1 MEEARPPDKSVTMRS
16 RGRERSNSGETEMAE
31 GNEGSEGAGKER
43 QLQLRMEPETV
54 VEFRVRK
61 ICCLDEEL
69 NRAKTIVAPTPG
81 FTHKTT
87 WGRSAVTEC
96 RKPCV

>member
-1 MEEARPPDKSVTMRS
+1 MRAEEYAAVRRLGCEEQGLEGS
-16 RGRERSNSGETEMAE
+16 RERKAIAIED
-31 GNEGSEGAGKER
+31 GAR
-43 QLQLRMEPETV
+43 DHM
-54 VEFRVRK
+54 VEFRVSK

-87 WGRSAVTEC
+87 
-96 RKPCV
+96 

>member
-1 MEEARPPDKSVTMRS
+1 MRRLRWEE
-16 RGRERSNSGETEMAE
+16 RGLEGSGERKAIA
-31 GNEGSEGAGKER
+31 SEDGAR
-43 QLQLRMEPETV
+43 DHVL
-54 VEFRVRK
+54 EFRVRK

-87 WGRSAVTEC
+87 
-96 RKPCV
+96 

>member
-1 MEEARPPDKSVTMRS
+1 MGEKLGWQRRPGCWGER
-16 RGRERSNSGETEMAE
+16 RGRDGATE
-31 GNEGSEGAGKER
+31 
-43 QLQLRMEPETV
+43 MEPETI

-69 NRAKTIVAPTPG
+69 NRAKTIVAPPPG

-87 WGRSAVTEC
+87 WGRSVVSERRRAHV
-96 RKPCV
+96 

>member
-1 MEEARPPDKSVTMRS
+1 
-16 RGRERSNSGETEMAE
+16 MAE
-31 GNEGSEGAGKER
+31 AKVWKRAGKKGL
-43 QLQLRMEPETV
+43 LQLRTEPETIV
-54 VEFRVRK
+54 GFRVRK
-61 ICCLDEEL
+61 ICCLGEEL

-87 WGRSAVTEC
+87 WGRSAVTEW

>member
-1 MEEARPPDKSVTMRS
+1 MTEENQTAGEVK
-16 RGRERSNSGETEMAE
+16 GRD
-31 GNEGSEGAGKER
+31 GAIEV
-43 QLQLRMEPETV
+43 EPGTI

-87 WGRSAVTEC
+87 WGRSAVSEW
-96 RKPCV
+96 RKLMSN

>member
-1 MEEARPPDKSVTMRS
+1 MLVRASSGHKPRMTEENEAAGEG
-16 RGRERSNSGETEMAE
+16 RGRDRATE
-31 GNEGSEGAGKER
+31 
-43 QLQLRMEPETV
+43 LEPETF

-87 WGRSAVTEC
+87 WGRSAVSEW
-96 RKPCV
+96 RRAHV

>member
-1 MEEARPPDKSVTMRS
+1 MKPVEEASRPDESVT
-16 RGRERSNSGETEMAE
+16 
-31 GNEGSEGAGKER
+31 EGSEELAARTPMVKSEGWKGVEKER
-43 QLQLRMEPETV
+43 RLQLRMEPETI
-54 VEFRVRK
+54 VEFGVRK

-87 WGRSAVTEC
+87 WGRSAVTEW

>member
-1 MEEARPPDKSVTMRS
+1 MSLSDKGVTECRGDLAVGKQGWWGVEEKRL
-16 RGRERSNSGETEMAE
+16 
-31 GNEGSEGAGKER
+31 
-43 QLQLRMEPETV
+43 LQLRIESETI

-87 WGRSAVTEC
+87 WGRSAVTEW
-96 RKPCV
+96 RKPRV